1 MIISYLVLILFVII
15 RRGNMPVSMKKIEPV
30 VTMAVDA
37 LHNPASIAPVLLQN
51 ISAGELGYAVF
62 LFW

>member
-1 MIISYLVLILFVII
+1 
-15 RRGNMPVSMKKIEPV
+15 MPESMKKIEPV